1 MRTFFEDSWRASENS
16 QNRLIGWNL
25 AQEQDD
31 NYEAGTRKSV
41 WLPEGKSHAS
51 EIWCRYFQE
60 PEIMSLAG
68 AGPSLEKGLS

>member
-1 MRTFFEDSWRASENS
+1 MKALGGLQRTG
-16 QNRLIGWNL
+16 QNTLVGWNL

-31 NYEAGTRKSV
+31 SYEAGTRKSV
-41 WLPEGKSHAS
+41 WLPERKSHAS
-51 EIWCRYFQE
+51 EMCWRYFQE